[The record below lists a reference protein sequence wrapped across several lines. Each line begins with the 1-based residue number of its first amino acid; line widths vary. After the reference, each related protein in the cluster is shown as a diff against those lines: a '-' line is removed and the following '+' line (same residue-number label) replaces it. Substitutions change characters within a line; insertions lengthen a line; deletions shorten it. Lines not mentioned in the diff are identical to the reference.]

1 MFLYVKTSLQ
11 DGCRIMQKSNLDV
24 TNNSELEKCSCFE
37 TFVPLQLLLQAQL
50 SWLMFD
56 LGCDSVFVNF
66 N

>member
-1 MFLYVKTSLQ
+1 
-11 DGCRIMQKSNLDV
+11 MQKSNLDV

-66 N
+66 NSLHARSFVCLLLLQ